1 MSLLDE
7 GVKMNLDRLPR
18 VPLAHLPT
26 PVEALPR
33 LSRELGGPRLLVK
46 RDDQTGLA
54 SGGNKTRKLEFLI
67 GDALA
72 QGADIII
79 TAGAIQSNHCRQ
91 TAAAAAR
98 AGLDCVLV
106 LGGEPPST
114 PSGNL
119 LLDTLLGAEIHWSGP
134 DRRGGKL
141 EAIAG
146 KLKAA
151 GRCPYVVPYGGS
163 NAIGAAG
170 YVLAMQELSGQQSDD
185 IPLTA
190 IDRIVIPSSSGATQ
204 AGLVVGARAVGFM
217 GQILGIGIDKGE
229 AGDDP
234 YPIHLA
240 QLANATASLLNMEA
254 AFHPDAFVV
263 NQDYL
268 GGGYGVVGELERE
281 AIRLTARVE
290 GLLLDPVYTGRAMGG
305 LIDMVR
311 RGLIGADE
319 TILFW
324 HTGGMPALFAYADV
338 LV

>member
-1 MSLLDE
+1 MD
-7 GVKMNLDRLPR
+7 LDRLPR
-18 VPLAHLPT
+18 VPLGHLPT

-72 QGADIII
+72 HGADIVI

-106 LGGEPPST
+106 LGGEPPLT

-134 DRRGGKL
+134 DRRGSSL

-146 KLKAA
+146 EMKSV
-151 GRCPYVVPYGGS
+151 GRRPYVVPYGGS
-163 NAIGAAG
+163 NATGAVG
-170 YVLAMQELSGQQSDD
+170 YVLAMQELGEQRSGD
-185 IPLTA
+185 ISLPA
-190 IDRIVIPSSSGATQ
+190 IDRIIIPSSSGGTQ
-204 AGLVVGARAVGFM
+204 AGLVVGAHAVGFR

-229 AGDDP
+229 AGEDP
-234 YPIHLA
+234 YLVHLA
-240 QLANATASLLNMEA
+240 QLANATACLLNMEA
-254 AFHPDAFVV
+254 AFRPDEFVV

-268 GGGYGVVGELERE
+268 GGGYGVVGGLERE
-281 AIRLTARVE
+281 AILLTARLE

-311 RGLIGADE
+311 RGLIRPNE